1 MNKNYIQVI
10 YLKTVY
16 LYESKKLTKRRI
28 RKIAK
33 KLDKINQKEQIVL
46 AISNS
51 LSENI
56 ELREE
61 IESYNIEI
69 LDR

>member
-1 MNKNYIQVI
+1 M
-10 YLKTVY
+10 KTVY
-16 LYESKKLTKRRI
+16 LDESKKLTKRRI

-46 AISNS
+46 AISNT